1 MPTSRHLPCVAYF
14 TCPRS
19 RLNSPSARL
28 FLIDRINEHKS
39 GKKPLIT
46 ARSLLAW
53 SGCPRWRVV
62 GKRVSQVAQTD
73 CVRNRAKWNVA
84 ARFRPTSRGAVRL
97 AVRDQSR
104 CRIRLQSI
112 NNNIQFWVFK
122 RQILKDSCIVYV
134 IDPLSTKMKISSKRS
149 NPFSHPWK
157 ISPSKKKNWSRAF
170 GNRGLERI
178 FESRF
183 SERIRSRRVE
193 RQSRLSFR
201 EPSSFYAPSPPS
213 PLEPASVPLPGRA
226 RPRFYVELF
235 AANTVS
241 GGRMSEETETH
252 WHRFH
257 AHFLFFTFEIS

>member
-157 ISPSKKKNWSRAF
+157 ISPSKKKKLISRLWKSRPRTNFRISFLGEDSKPQSRAAESAQLSRAF
-170 GNRGLERI
+170 LFLCTFPSLPTRASLR
-178 FESRF
+178 SPTRA
-183 SERIRSRRVE
+183 SEAPFLRRVV
-193 RQSRLSFR
+193 RS
-201 EPSSFYAPSPPS
+201 
-213 PLEPASVPLPGRA
+213 
-226 RPRFYVELF
+226 
-235 AANTVS
+235 
-241 GGRMSEETETH
+241 
-252 WHRFH
+252 
-257 AHFLFFTFEIS
+257 

>member
-104 CRIRLQSI
+104 CRIRLQLI

-122 RQILKDSCIVYV
+122 RQRFVYR
-134 IDPLSTKMKISSKRS
+134 LRYRSSFHQNENFIQEIES
-149 NPFSHPWK
+149 LLASLENFT
-157 ISPSKKKNWSRAF
+157 IKKKKLISRLWKSRPRTNFRISFLGEDSKPQSRAAESAQLSRAF
-170 GNRGLERI
+170 LFLCTFPSLPTRASLR
-178 FESRF
+178 SPTRA
-183 SERIRSRRVE
+183 SEAPFLRRVV
-193 RQSRLSFR
+193 RS
-201 EPSSFYAPSPPS
+201 
-213 PLEPASVPLPGRA
+213 
-226 RPRFYVELF
+226 
-235 AANTVS
+235 
-241 GGRMSEETETH
+241 
-252 WHRFH
+252 
-257 AHFLFFTFEIS
+257 